1 MFLTHV
7 SDGLSIVGVENTYT
21 HFCILTYIQHIM
33 THTHTFVHM
42 HKDTRTHT
50 HTHTHTHGAGA
61 AEGAEA
67 QVGGSGGR
75 RDAGKAPILCT

>member
-1 MFLTHV
+1 MHAHMHTCTHAHMHTCTHAHMRTCTHV
-7 SDGLSIVGVENTYT
+7 
-21 HFCILTYIQHIM
+21 
-33 THTHTFVHM
+33 
-42 HKDTRTHT
+42 
-50 HTHTHTHGAGA
+50 HTHGAGA